1 MLATLLFAL
10 LPQFADAS
18 MQSLE
23 ARLLDRS
30 SSSEVRVMVLEELA
44 MRTGAVSWE
53 ACEAAKSVA
62 RGPWTIDYVRVLGR
76 AGAPALPELRKYSRS
91 KTDLIRAEAVYGLV
105 ICDESEGE
113 RFGRE
118 KLHSRSEPVEARIAA
133 LRALADRGSIMS
145 RVEALRAL
153 GQDIPAPLQLEA
165 LEILARAPVAG
176 DIRYL
181 IDVVDH
187 AEGRVQSEAV
197 ALLQS
202 LTGYRIGAD
211 ARSWRY
217 FMLKHEADGTAFQRE
232 SGPSEASHQTL
243 SYMGIPIQGERIVF
257 VLDASGSMNAPLAER
272 TRESRGR
279 RAVSELAGLL
289 PRLPQN
295 AAFDIVFFESR
306 IDGFGG
312 GRLVDRRDKRL
323 EDASEWLAARDFDG
337 GTNLYG
343 GLEEAFSRKGVEEV
357 ILLTDGMPS
366 VGEVQDPRRILA
378 WVQRWNRWRKV
389 RVSTIGLSAPRE
401 ADRFLAKLAA
411 QNGGVYRAIR

>member
-1 MLATLLFAL
+1 MLASLLIAL
-10 LPQFADAS
+10 MPQFADAS

-30 SSSEVRVMVLEELA
+30 SPSDVRVLVLEEIA

-53 ACEAAKSVA
+53 ACEAARLVA

-76 AGAPALPELRKYSRS
+76 AGEEALPELRKYSRS

-105 ICDESEGE
+105 MCDGAGGE
-113 RFGRE
+113 RVGRE

-153 GQDIPAPLQLEA
+153 GKENPIPLQLEA
-165 LEILARAPVAG
+165 IEILARNPGPG

-181 IDVVDH
+181 IDVVEH
-187 AEGRVQSEAV
+187 AEGRVQSDSV
-197 ALLQS
+197 ALLQRI
-202 LTGYRIGAD
+202 TGYRIGAD

-217 FMLKHEADGTAFQRE
+217 FMLKHDAEGTAFRRE
-232 SGPSEASHQTL
+232 AGPAEASHQTL

-272 TRESRGR
+272 TRQSRGR
-279 RAVSELAGLL
+279 RAVSELDELL
-289 PRLPQN
+289 PRLPEQ
-295 AAFDIVFFESR
+295 AAFDIVFFESK

-312 GRLVDRRDKRL
+312 GRLVDRKPKRL
-323 EDASEWLAARDFDG
+323 DAASDWLAARSFDG

-343 GLEEAFSRKGVEEV
+343 GLEEAFARKGVEEI

-366 VGEVQDPRRILA
+366 AGEVQSTRRILA

-401 ADRFLAKLAA
+401 ADRFLSKLAD

>member
-1 MLATLLFAL
+1 MLAPLLIAL

-30 SSSEVRVMVLEELA
+30 SPSEQRVLVLEEIA

-53 ACEAAKSVA
+53 ACEAARLVA

-76 AGAPALPELRKYSRS
+76 AGEVALPELRKYARS

-105 ICDESEGE
+105 MCDRERGE
-113 RFGRE
+113 RIGRE
-118 KLHSRSEPVEARIAA
+118 KLHSRMEPVEARIAA

-153 GQDIPAPLQLEA
+153 GKENPIPLQLEA
-165 LEILARAPVAG
+165 LEILGRDPKTG

-181 IDVVDH
+181 IEVVDY

-197 ALLQS
+197 TLLQS
-202 LTGYRIGAD
+202 ITGYRIGAD

-217 FMLKHEADGTAFQRE
+217 FMLKHDAEGTEFRREA
-232 SGPSEASHQTL
+232 GPSEASHQTL

-272 TRESRGR
+272 TRQSRGS
-279 RAVSELAGLL
+279 RAVTELAELL
-289 PRLPQN
+289 PRLPEQ
-295 AAFDIVFFESR
+295 AAFDIVFFESK

-312 GRLVDRRDKRL
+312 GRLVDRKSKRL
-323 EDASEWLAARDFDG
+323 EEASDWLAGRSFDG
-337 GTNLYG
+337 GTNLFG
-343 GLEEAFSRKGVEEV
+343 GLEEAFARKGVEEI

-366 VGEVQDPRRILA
+366 VGEVQSTHRILA

-401 ADRFLAKLAA
+401 ADRFLSRLAD
-411 QNGGVYRAIR
+411 QNGGVYRSIR

>member
-1 MLATLLFAL
+1 MFASFLIAL

-18 MQSLE
+18 IQSLE
-23 ARLLDRS
+23 ARLLDRN
-30 SSSEVRVMVLEELA
+30 SSSEARVLVLEELA

-53 ACEAAKSVA
+53 ACEAARAVA

-76 AGAPALPELRKYSRS
+76 AGEEALPELRKYARS
-91 KTDLIRAEAVYGLV
+91 KTASVRAEAVYSLV
-105 ICDESEGE
+105 KADQAGGE
-113 RFGRE
+113 RFGRQ
-118 KLHSRSEPVEARIAA
+118 KIHLRSEPVEARIAA
-133 LRALADRGSIMS
+133 LRGLADRGSIMF

-153 GQDIPAPLQLEA
+153 SKETPAPLKLEA
-165 LEILARAPVAG
+165 LEILARNPGEG
-176 DIRYL
+176 DVRYL

-187 AEGRVQSEAV
+187 AAGRVQGEAV
-197 ALLQS
+197 RLLQEI
-202 LTGYRIGAD
+202 TGYRIDAD

-217 FMLKHEADGTAFQRE
+217 FMLKHDAEGTDFKRD

-257 VLDASGSMNAPLAER
+257 VLDASGSMNSPLAER
-272 TRESRGR
+272 TRESRGH
-279 RAVSELAGLL
+279 RAVSELAELL
-289 PRLPQN
+289 PRLPDK
-295 AAFDIVFFESR
+295 AAFDIVFFEST

-312 GRLVDRRDKRL
+312 GRLVNRRPARL
-323 EDASEWLAARDFDG
+323 DEAAEWLARRDFDG

-343 GLEEAFSRKGVEEV
+343 GLEEAFSRKGVEEI

-366 VGEVQDPRRILA
+366 AGEVQSTHRILA

-389 RVSTIGLSAPRE
+389 RVSTIGLSAPRK
-401 ADRFLAKLAA
+401 ADSFLSKLAE